1 MVFSGSCLFKRIIFC
16 WQKNVIKK
24 KKKWFNFIN
33 PYVDAMLRGSYTVK
47 NHRLCTTVVNLKP
60 NVTIQLKTARFP
72 GVISR

>member
-33 PYVDAMLRGSYTVK
+33 PYVDAMFRGSYTVK
-47 NHRLCTTVVNLKP
+47 ITVFAPLW
-60 NVTIQLKTARFP
+60 
-72 GVISR
+72 